1 MDLTRYM
8 TTQYPA
14 PPCWAL
20 VADVYAR
27 ELGQGVDDYR
37 TINPSARAI
46 AAAFRLALHK
56 SAHGF
61 EPVTAPAAPADFDV
75 VLLGKAAS
83 LGLHHC
89 GVYWQGG
96 VLHALETG
104 AVYQDLASLRDT
116 YPLMEFWRKAP
127 AVSLAP
133 AAPDLPPEQPA
144 APAPEVAA

>member
-1 MDLTRYM
+1 MSSPDQDNTLVQDFLTE
-8 TTQYPA
+8 A
-14 PPCWAL
+14 SELVEAL
-20 VADVYAR
+20 VDDPGTGIIVAYIEGVADGRALMR
-27 ELGQGVDDYR
+27 AG
-37 TINPSARAI
+37 ARAI

-75 VLLGKAAS
+75 VLLGKAPS

-116 YPLMEFWRKAP
+116 YPLMEFWRKA
-127 AVSLAP
+127 AVQPVAP
-133 AAPDLPPEQPA
+133 APS
-144 APAPEVAA
+144 APEVAA

>member
-1 MDLTRYM
+1 MDVSRYM

-27 ELGQGVDDYR
+27 ELGQGIDDYR

-61 EPVTAPAAPADFDV
+61 EPVTAPADFDV
-75 VLLGKAAS
+75 VLLGKVAS
-83 LGLHHC
+83 LGLHHA

-116 YPLMEFWRKAP
+116 YPLMEFWRKA
-127 AVSLAP
+127 S
-133 AAPDLPPEQPA
+133 
-144 APAPEVAA
+144 EVAA

>member
-1 MDLTRYM
+1 MDVSRYM
-8 TTQYPA
+8 TATYPA

-27 ELGQGVDDYR
+27 ELGQGVNDYR

-75 VLLGKAAS
+75 VLLGKAPS

-116 YPLMEFWRKAP
+116 YPLMEFWRKA
-127 AVSLAP
+127 AVQPVAP
-133 AAPDLPPEQPA
+133 APS
-144 APAPEVAA
+144 APEVAA

>member
-1 MDLTRYM
+1 MDLSRYM
-8 TTQYPA
+8 AAQYPA

-27 ELGQGVDDYR
+27 ELGQGVNDYR

-56 SAHGF
+56 GAHGF
-61 EPVTAPAAPADFDV
+61 EPVTAPASPTDFDV
-75 VLLGKAAS
+75 VLLGKAQS

-104 AVYQDLASLRDT
+104 AVYQDLASLRDA
-116 YPLMEFWRKAP
+116 YPLIEFWRKAS
-127 AVSLAP
+127 V
-133 AAPDLPPEQPA
+133 LPEL
-144 APAPEVAA
+144 EVAA

>member
-1 MDLTRYM
+1 MDLSRYM
-8 TTQYPA
+8 AAQYPA

-27 ELGQGVDDYR
+27 ELGQGVNDYR

-75 VLLGKAAS
+75 VLLGKAPS

-116 YPLMEFWRKAP
+116 YPLMEFWRKAVVQP
-127 AVSLAP
+127 VAPVAP
-133 AAPDLPPEQPA
+133 APT
-144 APAPEVAA
+144 APEVAA

>member
-8 TTQYPA
+8 TATYPA

-27 ELGQGVDDYR
+27 ELGQGVNDYR

-75 VLLGKAAS
+75 VLLGRVPS
-83 LGLHHC
+83 LGLHHA

-104 AVYQDLASLRDT
+104 VVYQDMASLRDT
-116 YPLMEFWRKAP
+116 YPLIEYWRKASVQP
-127 AVSLAP
+127 L
-133 AAPDLPPEQPA
+133 LPPVQPEPPA